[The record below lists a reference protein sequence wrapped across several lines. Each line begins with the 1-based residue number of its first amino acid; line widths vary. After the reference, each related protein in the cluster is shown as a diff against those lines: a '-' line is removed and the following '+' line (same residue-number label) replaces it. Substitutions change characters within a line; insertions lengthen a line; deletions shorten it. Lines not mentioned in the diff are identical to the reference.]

1 MKVTYRIYKEK
12 FTLIT
17 NCTISF
23 CLLAVAADYILAFD
37 LYDYASFVD
46 RGFKNVCMIEDIVI
60 INTSK

>member
-17 NCTISF
+17 DRPISYY
-23 CLLAVAADYILAFD
+23 LLADAADYILAFD

-46 RGFKNVCMIEDIVI
+46 RGFKNVCMEKDITVI
-60 INTSK
+60 SIK